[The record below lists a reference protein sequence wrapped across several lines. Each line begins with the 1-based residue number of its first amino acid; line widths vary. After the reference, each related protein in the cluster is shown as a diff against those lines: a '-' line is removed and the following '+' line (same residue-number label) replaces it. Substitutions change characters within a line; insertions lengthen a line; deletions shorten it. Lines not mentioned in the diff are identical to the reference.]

1 MCYTDIERVCER
13 RRGEGRA
20 ELVGLLKK
28 ALLEEQLVS
37 SDLRKKLISLKKQN
51 QSLTTHQLR
60 NETQQLRNGTQHL
73 RNGTGDGSPSVSV

>member
-1 MCYTDIERVCER
+1 MCYIDIERVCEK

-37 SDLRKKLISLKKQN
+37 SDMRKKLISLKKQN
-51 QSLTTHQLR
+51 QSLT
-60 NETQQLRNGTQHL
+60 QQLRNGTQHL
-73 RNGTGDGSPSVSV
+73 RNGIGDGSPSVSV